1 MEEDNNFFNQRQRM
15 NFFNLQQQVL
25 CHETES
31 HYPYPSLSNTLVE
44 ASTTTTN
51 LQRSHLYV
59 QNNPSTTI
67 LDKFMNET
75 ASFHSFGTNSIPKDG
90 AENALSSHILPFMN
104 STTVEPVSNMR
115 HGSVL
120 GSFKRNHN
128 CKPGTHK
135 KVRSSAETAGHIEAE
150 RKRRQKMTQN
160 FIALSAIIPGLKKTD
175 KSYILQEAI
184 NYVNQLQ
191 ERVRE
196 LETENEKIN
205 AHSVMLNK
213 KLIIRLPMNE
223 DSTTTSETN
232 FVGNTNRFFL
242 EALPEVTTRVSEKNV
257 LIAIHCEKQNV
268 VVHKILNL
276 LANLHLSI
284 TSSSVLQFGA
294 STLIITIIAQM
305 DEEYSMAIDDLVK
318 TLRKELLK
326 SHDVQQ

>member
-1 MEEDNNFFNQRQRM
+1 M
-15 NFFNLQQQVL
+15 NSFNLQQQVL

-44 ASTTTTN
+44 ASTTTN
-51 LQRSHLYV
+51 LERSHLYV

-67 LDKFMNET
+67 LDKFMSET
-75 ASFHSFGTNSIPKDG
+75 ASFHSFGTNSSPKDA

-104 STTVEPVSNMR
+104 STTVEPVSNMKQ
-115 HGSVL
+115 GSVL

-128 CKPGTHK
+128 WKPGTHK

-184 NYVNQLQ
+184 KYVNQLQ

-205 AHSVMLNK
+205 AHSVMLSK
-213 KLIIRLPMNE
+213 KLIRLPMNE

-232 FVGNTNRFFL
+232 FVGDTNRFFL
-242 EALPEVTTRVSEKNV
+242 EALPEVTARVSEKNV
-257 LIAIHCEKQNV
+257 LIAIK
-268 VVHKILNL
+268 
-276 LANLHLSI
+276 
-284 TSSSVLQFGA
+284 
-294 STLIITIIAQM
+294 M
-305 DEEYSMAIDDLVK
+305 DEEYNMAPDDLVK
-318 TLRKELLK
+318 NLRNELLK